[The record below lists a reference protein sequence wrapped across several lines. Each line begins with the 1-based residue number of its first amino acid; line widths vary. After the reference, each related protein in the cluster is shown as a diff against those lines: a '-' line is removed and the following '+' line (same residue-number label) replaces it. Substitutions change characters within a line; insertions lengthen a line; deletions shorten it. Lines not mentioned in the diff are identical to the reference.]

1 MPLWFVVVCAVMG
14 AVLTYWLVREVIQDQ
29 LMKKELRR
37 ISQSLRRIDQQE
49 RDRKIFEAIARG
61 RR

>member
-14 AVLTYWLVREVIQDQ
+14 AVLTYWLVREVF
-29 LMKKELRR
+29 LERPRRANEEAYRRMKADHDRVY
-37 ISQSLRRIDQQE
+37 E
-49 RDRKIFEAIARG
+49 RAIFEAIARG